1 MKYVKANWNG
11 RTINGFIQ
19 GDEIHVLTSDVITNP
34 EAAPTGE
41 RVKLGDVKL
50 LAPCAPTKVVAIGIN
65 YRDHAGEMGHD
76 LPEDPVIFLKP
87 ATSVIG
93 PEDAIVYPRQSERL
107 DYEAE
112 CAVVIGK
119 LCKDVP
125 AADAARYIF
134 GYTCCNDVTARD
146 LQKKDGQWTRGKGF
160 DTFCPLGPWIET
172 ELDCANADVESRL
185 NGAVKQRSN
194 TKYLINPIYKLV
206 EFVSAVM
213 TLLPGDVI
221 TTGTPSGIGPMQQGD
236 VIEIEVGGIGTLKNV
251 VR

>member
-1 MKYVKANWNG
+1 MKYVRADYRG
-11 RTINGFIQ
+11 HILHGFIE
-19 GDEIHVLTSDVITNP
+19 GDEIAVLSTDIITDP
-34 EAAPTGE
+34 TATPTGE
-41 RVKLGDVKL
+41 RVRLSDARL
-50 LAPCAPTKVVAIGIN
+50 LAPCAPGKVVAIGIN

-87 ATSVIG
+87 PTSVIG
-93 PEDAIVYPRQSERL
+93 TGDEIIRPTQSQRV
-107 DYEAE
+107 DHEAE
-112 CAVVIGK
+112 LAVVIGK
-119 LCKDVP
+119 TCKDAK
-125 AADAARYIF
+125 AADAAQYIF

-172 ELDCANADVESRL
+172 ELDPANADVESRL
-185 NGAVKQRSN
+185 NGQVKQHSN
-194 TKYLINPIYKLV
+194 TRYLINPIPRLV

-221 TTGTPSGIGPMQQGD
+221 TTGTPSGIGPMQPGD
-236 VIEIEVGGIGTLKNV
+236 VVEIEVGGIGILKNT